1 MKIVWT
7 APAVDDLRELH
18 AYIARDSDM
27 YASGFVE
34 RIIAAAEQLVQH
46 PKFGRVVPETSDE
59 KFASCSFKNIE
70 LFIASRAIPS
80 QSWR

>member
-34 RIIAAAEQLVQH
+34 RIIVAAERLVKQ
-46 PKFGRVVPETSDE
+46 PKLGPLFLRQVP
-59 KFASCSFKNIE
+59 KQFASFFFKNIE
-70 LFIASRAIPS
+70 LFIASRVIPL